1 MRWKSSR
8 RSSNIEDRR
17 GHRLGKPAKAGGIG
31 LVIMLLFAWLSG
43 ADIMQLLGMAGSNL
57 LGGGSPQTSASTAF
71 SAQEQEKAEFVSA
84 IVAQTEDVWNPL
96 FKQAGL
102 NYREPTLVIYNDQVQ
117 SACGYSTAASGP
129 FYCPGDQ
136 KVYIDLSFFQELQ
149 QMGAP
154 GDFAQA
160 YVVGHEIAHH
170 VQKQLGTSDQV
181 MTMQR
186 RVSQSDSNMLS
197 VLLELQ
203 ADCYA
208 GVWAHH
214 AQKQQRILEEGDLEE
229 GLNAAASIGDDRLQR
244 MSGRRVN
251 PDSFTHGTSMQR
263 VQWFKTGLQYGDMDR
278 CDTFAQVR

>member
-1 MRWKSSR
+1 MRWRSGR
-8 RSSNIEDRR
+8 RSTNIEDRR
-17 GHRLGKPAKAGGIG
+17 GGGMGRPAKLGGIG
-31 LVIMLLFAWLSG
+31 LLLMMLFVWFMGGDAT
-43 ADIMQLLGMAGSNL
+43 QLLGMSGS
-57 LGGGSPQTSASTAF
+57 GSQQPATQRSAASQE
-71 SAQEQEKAEFVSA
+71 SADFVSA
-84 IVAQTEDVWNPL
+84 VVAQTEDVWNPL
-96 FKQAGL
+96 FQNSGL
-102 NYREPTLVIYNDQVQ
+102 NYREPKLVLYNDQIQ

-136 KVYIDLSFFQELQ
+136 KVYIDLSFFNELK

-160 YVVGHEIAHH
+160 YVLGHEIAHH
-170 VQKQLGTSDQV
+170 VQKQLGISDKIMRLQS
-181 MTMQR
+181 Q
-186 RVSQSDSNMLS
+186 VSQQDSNKLS

-214 AQKQQRILEEGDLEE
+214 AQKQKNIFEQGDLEE

-244 MSGRRVN
+244 MSGRRIN

-263 VQWFKTGLQYGDMDR
+263 VQWFKTGLQYGDMAR
-278 CDTFAQVR
+278 CDTFAQLQVR